1 MNLISS
7 PITVNLMI
15 NGGPYK
21 PTPSPTEFKR
31 STPNP
36 TPHSV
41 LLTSSS
47 VNHLCHPDHLLP
59 SSSNPISN
67 TFGIYLF
74 LLFFTT
80 TTTTTTMNPP
90 ASHGA
95 SFTDFL
101 RRKSSSDHSS

>member
-67 TFGIYLF
+67 VLHPHQTKQNHTTSRPLESISFFFF
-74 LLFFTT
+74 LL
-80 TTTTTTMNPP
+80 
-90 ASHGA
+90 
-95 SFTDFL
+95 L
-101 RRKSSSDHSS
+101 LLLLLL